1 MLDLRRLV
9 WKHGPS
15 WTALRV
21 DFLHSCGTPW
31 RTLGTPLIQS
41 TRHVRSWPQAGS
53 FIVKWRWRSQC
64 ARQNPA
70 WEEWECKAQE
80 LNLADTVQKAALEAL
95 TIFCGMHPDVVA
107 STVARVI
114 PIPERHT
121 GPWVERE
128 ASLSAQGNSHYD
140 PDLVTSVHFSEAMY
154 DTDWLMV
161 GETTFFRCQIYKQ
174 RVKKWRILLKHWRK
188 PEQW

>member
-1 MLDLRRLV
+1 
-9 WKHGPS
+9 
-15 WTALRV
+15 
-21 DFLHSCGTPW
+21 
-31 RTLGTPLIQS
+31 
-41 TRHVRSWPQAGS
+41 
-53 FIVKWRWRSQC
+53 
-64 ARQNPA
+64 
-70 WEEWECKAQE
+70 
-80 LNLADTVQKAALEAL
+80 VQKAALEAL

-154 DTDWLMV
+154 DTD
-161 GETTFFRCQIYKQ
+161 
-174 RVKKWRILLKHWRK
+174 
-188 PEQW
+188 